1 MKKKAEQERLNLY
14 RVDMKYIRDLHRADD
29 RVSSVSPQIGKDK
42 RVYVGILVVCKDKK
56 YVVPLSHAENKHKN
70 MKTSADFDKVYDKK
84 NRLVAV
90 LNFNLMIPVTEKQL
104 IPVDLSIHPADSPS
118 EKAYKNLCINE
129 IEYCRKPAFS
139 KIITDKA
146 NTLYDLCKKESGY
159 KGKSRCL
166 DFEKLEKICERF
178 NQKFIQKQE
187 EKSRSKKQ
195 S

>member
-1 MKKKAEQERLNLY
+1 MKKKTEQERLNLY

-56 YVVPLSHAENKHKN
+56 YVVPLSHAEQKHKN
-70 MKTSADFDKVYDKK
+70 MKPSADFDKVYDKK
-84 NRLVAV
+84 KRLVAV
-90 LNFNLMIPVTEKQL
+90 LNFNLMIPVTERQL
-104 IPVDLSIHPADSPS
+104 IPVDLTIHPSDSAT

-129 IEYCRKPAFS
+129 IEYCRKPSFS

-166 DFEKLEKICERF
+166 DFVKLEAICERF
-178 NQKFIQKQE
+178 NQKLSQKNE
-187 EKSRSKKQ
+187 VNHNKKQ